1 MDKDLMLSLYR
12 DMVRIRRFEEEA
24 ARSYSR
30 GKMGGFLHLY
40 IGQEAVAVG
49 AMSAIE
55 PTDYIV
61 ATYREHGHYLARV
74 GDMKAAMAEL
84 FGKATGCAKGRGG
97 SMHYFDVDKRFMG
110 GHAIV
115 GGHVPIAAG
124 IAFASKYRGEQDVT
138 LCFFG
143 EGTANMGAF
152 HEGMSLAALWKLPV
166 VFICENNLYSMGT
179 PLYRTLAVED
189 VAVRAKGYPMQQE
202 IVNGDDV
209 LEVREVVRRAAKRA
223 REESLPILVEAKT
236 YRFRG
241 HSMSDPAKYRTKEE
255 VNEWKQ
261 RDPIFLLEQRVYDL
275 GIANKAQLKAIDD
288 EAKQEVAEAVTFA
301 EESPQPD
308 PSELYDNVYYEA
320 PQDDTVHDD
329 RDDKVV
335 PLSSRSRHA
344 G

>member
-1 MDKDLMLSLYR
+1 MDKDLLLSLYR

-24 ARSYSR
+24 ARSYTR

-49 AMSAIE
+49 AISAVE

-61 ATYREHGHYLARV
+61 ATYREHAHYLARV

-97 SMHYFDVDKRFMG
+97 SMHFFDVDKRFMG

-124 IAFASKYRGEQDVT
+124 IAFASKYRGEPDVT

-143 EGTANMGAF
+143 DGTANMGAF
-152 HEGMSLAALWKLPV
+152 HEGMALASLWKLPV
-166 VFICENNLYSMGT
+166 VFICENNRYSMGT

-189 VAVRAKGYPMQQE
+189 VAVRAKGYPMAQE

-209 LEVREVVRRAAKRA
+209 LEVRDEVRRAAKRA
-223 REESLPILVEAKT
+223 REENLPILVEAKT

-241 HSMSDPAKYRTKEE
+241 HSMSDPAKYRTKAEVEE
-255 VNEWKQ
+255 WME
-261 RDPIFLLEQRVYDL
+261 RDPIRLLAERIYDL
-275 GIANKAQLKAIDD
+275 GIANEAQLKAVDG
-288 EAKQEVAEAVTFA
+288 EVKQEVAEAVKFA
-301 EESPQPD
+301 DESPFPD
-308 PSELYDNVYYEA
+308 PATLYDDVYSE
-320 PQDDTVHDD
+320 PQQEQE
-329 RDDKVV
+329 KVV
-335 PLSSRSRHA
+335 PLPRRVRA
-344 G
+344 

>member
-1 MDKDLMLSLYR
+1 
-12 DMVRIRRFEEEA
+12 
-24 ARSYSR
+24 
-30 GKMGGFLHLY
+30 
-40 IGQEAVAVG
+40 
-49 AMSAIE
+49 
-55 PTDYIV
+55 
-61 ATYREHGHYLARV
+61 
-74 GDMKAAMAEL
+74 MKAAMAEL

-166 VFICENNLYSMGT
+166 VFVCENNLYSMGT
-179 PLYRTLAVED
+179 PLYRTLGVED

-261 RDPIFLLEQRVYDL
+261 RDPIFLLEQRIFDL
-275 GIANKAQLKAIDD
+275 GVANKAQLKAIDD
-288 EAKQEVAEAVTFA
+288 EAKQDVADAVTFA

-320 PQDDTVHDD
+320 PQDDTAHDD

-335 PLSSRSRHA
+335 PLSGRSRHA

>member
-261 RDPIFLLEQRVYDL
+261 RDPIFLLEQ
-275 GIANKAQLKAIDD
+275 
-288 EAKQEVAEAVTFA
+288 
-301 EESPQPD
+301 
-308 PSELYDNVYYEA
+308 
-320 PQDDTVHDD
+320 
-329 RDDKVV
+329 
-335 PLSSRSRHA
+335 A
-344 G
+344 GL

>member
-49 AMSAIE
+49 AMSAVE

-61 ATYREHGHYLARV
+61 ATYRDHGHYLARV

-97 SMHYFDVDKRFMG
+97 SMHYFDVNKRFMG

-152 HEGMSLAALWKLPV
+152 HEGMALSALWKLPA

-189 VAVRAKGYPMQQE
+189 VAVRAKGYPMEQE

-209 LEVREVVRRAAKRA
+209 LEVRDTVRRAVKRA
-223 REESLPILVEAKT
+223 REKSLPILVEAKT

-241 HSMSDPAKYRTKEE
+241 HSMSDPAKYRTKQE
-255 VNEWKQ
+255 VEEWKQ
-261 RDPIFLLEQRVYDL
+261 RDPIFLLEQRIYDL
-275 GIANKAQLKAIDD
+275 GMGNEAQLKAIDD
-288 EAKQEVAEAVTFA
+288 EAKQEVADAVVFA
-301 EESPQPD
+301 EESPLPD
-308 PSELYDNVYYEA
+308 PSELYDNVYYE
-320 PQDDTVHDD
+320 PPHEE
-329 RDDKVV
+329 KVIAL
-335 PLSSRSRHA
+335 PNRRQAS
-344 G
+344 

>member
-49 AMSAIE
+49 AISAIE

>member
-24 ARSYSR
+24 ARAYTR
-30 GKMGGFLHLY
+30 GKIGGFLHLY

-49 AMSAIE
+49 AISAVE

-74 GDMKAAMAEL
+74 GDMNAAMAEL
-84 FGKATGCAKGRGG
+84 FGKVTGCAKGKGG
-97 SMHYFDVDKRFMG
+97 SMHFFDVQKRFLG

-124 IAFASKYRGEQDVT
+124 IAFASKYRSEPDVT

-143 EGTANMGAF
+143 EGTANIGAF
-152 HEGMSLAALWKLPV
+152 HEGMALASLWKLPV

-209 LEVREVVRRAAKRA
+209 LEVREAVRRAAKRA
-223 REESLPILVEAKT
+223 RNESLPTLIEAKT

-255 VNEWKQ
+255 VEEWMK
-261 RDPIFLLEQRVYDL
+261 RDPIRILANRIYAL
-275 GIANKAQLKAIDD
+275 GIANEAQLQAIDE
-288 EAKQEVAEAVTFA
+288 EAKREVAEAVKFA
-301 EESPQPD
+301 DASPPPD
-308 PSELYDNVYYEA
+308 PAALYEDVYCEA
-320 PQDDTVHDD
+320 VPEE
-329 RDDKVV
+329 DKIV
-335 PLSSRSRHA
+335 PLSRRVQA
-344 G
+344 GG

>member
-1 MDKDLMLSLYR
+1 
-12 DMVRIRRFEEEA
+12 
-24 ARSYSR
+24 
-30 GKMGGFLHLY
+30 
-40 IGQEAVAVG
+40 
-49 AMSAIE
+49 MSAIE

-61 ATYREHGHYLARV
+61 ATYRDHGHYLARV

-97 SMHYFDVDKRFMG
+97 SMHYFDVEKRFMG

-124 IAFASKYRGEQDVT
+124 IAFATKYRGEQDVT

-152 HEGMSLAALWKLPV
+152 HEGMALAALWKLPV

-261 RDPIFLLEQRVYDL
+261 RDPIFLLEQRIYDL

-288 EAKQEVAEAVTFA
+288 EAKQEVADAVTFA

-320 PQDDTVHDD
+320 PQDETL
-329 RDDKVV
+329 RDDKIV
-335 PLSSRSRHA
+335 PLSIRSRHA

>member
-1 MDKDLMLSLYR
+1 MNKDLMLSLYR

-166 VFICENNLYSMGT
+166 IFICENNLYSMGT

-261 RDPIFLLEQRVYDL
+261 RDPIFLLEQRIDDL